1 MNKITVTNE
10 NCVGFIEKYIE
21 HAQQKGAYVL
31 QEADLLQ
38 RSLNVLKGNT
48 NDETELNEESSRQ
61 LVVQGVIKGQKNGVY
76 TLADAAF
83 LYNLVVFFQEATVKF
98 SELNKGTVSE
108 NNENVN
114 NNTSENNDEDED
126 NEDEDN
132 EDDNELEI
140 DDDDLSELSKPVP
153 LIPKNV

>member
-61 LVVQGVIKGQKNGVY
+61 LVVQGLVKGQKNGVY

-126 NEDEDN
+126 NED
-132 EDDNELEI
+132 DNELEI
-140 DDDDLSELSKPVP
+140 DDDDDDLSELSKPVP

>member
-126 NEDEDN
+126 EDN
-132 EDDNELEI
+132 NELEI
-140 DDDDLSELSKPVP
+140 DDDDDDLSELSKPVP

>member
-126 NEDEDN
+126 N
-132 EDDNELEI
+132 NELEI
-140 DDDDLSELSKPVP
+140 DDDDDDDLSELSKPVP

>member
-38 RSLNVLKGNT
+38 RSLNVLKGNAS
-48 NDETELNEESSRQ
+48 DETELNEETSRQ
-61 LVVQGVIKGQKNGVY
+61 VVVQGLVKGQKNGVY
-76 TLADAAF
+76 TLTDAAF
-83 LYNLVVFFQEATVKF
+83 LYNLVVFFQEASVKF
-98 SELNKGTVSE
+98 SEVNKT
-108 NNENVN
+108 NND
-114 NNTSENNDEDED
+114 NNTNTSDNAKDDIENDDEDD
-126 NEDEDN
+126 AGDF
-132 EDDNELEI
+132 EI
-140 DDDDLSELSKPVP
+140 DDDDDLSELSKPVP

>member
-38 RSLNVLKGNT
+38 RSLNVLKGNAS
-48 NDETELNEESSRQ
+48 DETELNEETSRQ
-61 LVVQGVIKGQKNGVY
+61 VVVQGLVKGQKNGVY

-83 LYNLVVFFQEATVKF
+83 LYNLVVFFQEASVKF
-98 SELNKGTVSE
+98 SEVNKTNID
-108 NNENVN
+108 NNNNNNDNAKDDIENVN
-114 NNTSENNDEDED
+114 G
-126 NEDEDN
+126 
-132 EDDNELEI
+132 DDAGDFEI
-140 DDDDLSELSKPVP
+140 DDDDDLSELSKPVP

>member
-48 NDETELNEESSRQ
+48 NDETELNEESSKQ
-61 LVVQGVIKGQKNGVY
+61 LVVQGVVKGQKNGVY
-76 TLADAAF
+76 TLADATF

-108 NNENVN
+108 NN
-114 NNTSENNDEDED
+114 NTSENNDE
-126 NEDEDN
+126 NENEN

-140 DDDDLSELSKPVP
+140 DDDDDDLSELSKPVP

>member
-126 NEDEDN
+126 NED
-132 EDDNELEI
+132 DNELEI
-140 DDDDLSELSKPVP
+140 DDDDE
-153 LIPKNV
+153 

>member
-126 NEDEDN
+126 NED
-132 EDDNELEI
+132 DNELEI
-140 DDDDLSELSKPVP
+140 DDDDDDLSELSKPVP

>member
-38 RSLNVLKGNT
+38 RSLNVLKGNA

-126 NEDEDN
+126 NED
-132 EDDNELEI
+132 DNELEI
-140 DDDDLSELSKPVP
+140 DDDDDDLSELSKPVP

>member
-98 SELNKGTVSE
+98 SEFNKGTVSE

-126 NEDEDN
+126 N
-132 EDDNELEI
+132 NELEI
-140 DDDDLSELSKPVP
+140 DDDDDDLSELSKPVP

>member
-38 RSLNVLKGNT
+38 RSLNVLKGNAS
-48 NDETELNEESSRQ
+48 DETELNEETSRQ
-61 LVVQGVIKGQKNGVY
+61 VVVQGLVKGQKNGVY

-83 LYNLVVFFQEATVKF
+83 LYNLVVFFQEASVKF
-98 SELNKGTVSE
+98 SEVNKT
-108 NNENVN
+108 NNDNNN
-114 NNTSENNDEDED
+114 NNTNTSDNAKDDIENDDEDD
-126 NEDEDN
+126 AGDF
-132 EDDNELEI
+132 EI
-140 DDDDLSELSKPVP
+140 DDDDDLSELSKPVP

>member
-98 SELNKGTVSE
+98 SEVNKGTTSE
-108 NNENVN
+108 NNQIVNENVN
-114 NNTSENNDEDED
+114 NNTNEEEDED
-126 NEDEDN
+126 GN
-132 EDDNELEI
+132 DNELEI
-140 DDDDLSELSKPVP
+140 DDDDDDLSELSKPVP

>member
-126 NEDEDN
+126 N
-132 EDDNELEI
+132 NELEI
-140 DDDDLSELSKPVP
+140 DDDDDDLSELSKPVP

>member
-61 LVVQGVIKGQKNGVY
+61 LVVQGLVKGQKNGAY

-126 NEDEDN
+126 EDN
-132 EDDNELEI
+132 NELEI
-140 DDDDLSELSKPVP
+140 DDDDDDLSELSKPVP

>member
-61 LVVQGVIKGQKNGVY
+61 LVVQGLVKGQKNGAY

-114 NNTSENNDEDED
+114 NNTSENN

-132 EDDNELEI
+132 EDNEDNNELEI

>member
-61 LVVQGVIKGQKNGVY
+61 LVVQGLVKGQKNGAY

-126 NEDEDN
+126 NED
-132 EDDNELEI
+132 DNELEI
-140 DDDDLSELSKPVP
+140 DDDDDDLSELSKPVP